1 VLAMFGIKNHTR
13 LITIVVAFVIIASL
27 IVYSLDAVNTYI
39 NHHIWT
45 CWVALYVFSLIG
57 GFLFSDVY
65 RRWQERFTVR
75 LGMSFFI
82 SLLACVLCVV
92 FALYQGSP
100 IFYYYSLNGL
110 IDLLIVLSSFLTIVG
125 AFLVFK

>member
-1 VLAMFGIKNHTR
+1 MSGIKNHTR
-13 LITIVVAFVIIASL
+13 IITIAVAVFIIASL
-27 IVYSLDAVNTYI
+27 IIYSLDAVNAYI

-57 GFLFSDVY
+57 GFLFAGVY
-65 RRWQERFTVR
+65 RRWQERFNAR

-82 SLLACVLCVV
+82 NVLACVLCVV

-100 IFYYYSLNGL
+100 VFYYYSWNGL
-110 IDLLIVLSSFLTIVG
+110 INLLIVLSSFLTIVAG
-125 AFLVFK
+125 FLVFK